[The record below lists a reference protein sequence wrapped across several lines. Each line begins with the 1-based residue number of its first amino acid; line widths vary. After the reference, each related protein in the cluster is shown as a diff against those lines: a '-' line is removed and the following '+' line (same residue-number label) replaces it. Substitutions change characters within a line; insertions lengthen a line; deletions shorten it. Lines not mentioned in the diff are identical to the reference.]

1 MSNLI
6 EQIADE
12 VGVQIKLAS
21 TKDFLSSQEVTAS
34 ICIYLW
40 IISFLFK
47 SHKEMIGNTAI
58 AQSNSPH
65 VTMKNYGT
73 QQRRKKRN

>member
-21 TKDFLSSQEVTAS
+21 TKDFLSRGSNSLYMHILVDYFISVQKSQGDDRQYT
-34 ICIYLW
+34 
-40 IISFLFK
+40 
-47 SHKEMIGNTAI
+47 
-58 AQSNSPH
+58 QSNSPH

-73 QQRRKKRN
+73 QQRRKKQN

>member
-12 VGVQIKLAS
+12 VVHIKLAS
-21 TKDFLSSQEVTAS
+21 TKDFLSRQEVITAS
-34 ICIYLW
+34 IYLW
-40 IISFLFK
+40 RISFLIK
-47 SHKEMIGNTAI
+47 SHKEMIGNTAV

>member
-21 TKDFLSSQEVTAS
+21 TKDFLSRQEVITAS
-34 ICIYLW
+34 IYLW
-40 IISFLFK
+40 RISFLIK
-47 SHKEMIGNTAI
+47 SHKEMIGNTHNPI
-58 AQSNSPH
+58 LL
-65 VTMKNYGT
+65 M
-73 QQRRKKRN
+73 